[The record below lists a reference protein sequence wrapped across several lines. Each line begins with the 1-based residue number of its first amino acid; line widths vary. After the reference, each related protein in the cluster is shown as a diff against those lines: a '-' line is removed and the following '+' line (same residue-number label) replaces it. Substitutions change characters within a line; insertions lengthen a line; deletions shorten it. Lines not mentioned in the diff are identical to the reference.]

1 MSYVTVYQYEFVFE
15 IVADSWIFTIVKFKN
30 SITECS
36 FKWLIT
42 RFFTNIEITQI
53 IVDVNWFNAI
63 EKNISI
69 KIYGFI
75 YFSSVLSVKKKKVKK

>member
-1 MSYVTVYQYEFVFE
+1 MLYQYEFVFE
-15 IVADSWIFTIVKFKN
+15 IIADSLIFNIVKFKN

-36 FKWLIT
+36 FRVLIVTT
-42 RFFTNIEITQI
+42 RFITNIEITQI

-75 YFSSVLSVKKKKVKK
+75 YFSSVLSVKKKQDEKK